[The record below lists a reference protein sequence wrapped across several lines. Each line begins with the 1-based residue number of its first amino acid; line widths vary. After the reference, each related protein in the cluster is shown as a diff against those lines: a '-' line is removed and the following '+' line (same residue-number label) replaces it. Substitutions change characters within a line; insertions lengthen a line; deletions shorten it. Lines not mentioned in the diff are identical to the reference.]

1 MSLSIMGGILAI
13 KLNSILEVSAGSIK
27 KVGPGP
33 KYWRSNT
40 NVTLLYVNGL
50 ALAQMPWLR
59 CHQLAWA
66 WHSPRIIWFALG
78 YQSA

>member
-33 KYWRSNT
+33 KYSRSNT
-40 NVTLLYVNGL
+40 NVTPLYNTFSGVLQLYCKIRLLV
-50 ALAQMPWLR
+50 
-59 CHQLAWA
+59 
-66 WHSPRIIWFALG
+66 
-78 YQSA
+78 